1 MRRSVFVLIALHV
14 GLVPLMSAQKQA
26 CLAMDMQ
33 EQRQTAG
40 FTLRT
45 FLNDDSED
53 SCFQILRNRRVIH
66 QEINHEGFRYTL
78 GQKAVPEVGVPAIPD
93 GTDLTGS
100 GHPDM
105 IVTLNTRGAHC
116 CLTVM
121 VYELKDVPKRIA
133 KFEVTDTEYP
143 YFERGGN
150 GFYRFHAQD
159 WSLAY
164 WPSSFA
170 GSPSASVILRYTS
183 RGYHLDLDA
192 MRAPMPSEQDVE
204 KARTDAKE
212 LFANFGASESGIFW
226 YWVMQWIYSGHDDLA
241 WNFVDEQWP
250 ANVPGKEEW
259 TGNFCAMLA
268 DSPYWADLQPFVTHA
283 PATCISAA
291 EDELRQVKVIP
302 SGSIKP
308 NLLRTP

>member
-1 MRRSVFVLIALHV
+1 MGRSVLVLVALHV
-14 GLVPLMSAQKQA
+14 GFSLHTFAQKQA
-26 CLAMDMQ
+26 CLAKDIR
-33 EQRQTAG
+33 EQRYVAG

-45 FLNDDSED
+45 FLNDGLGN
-53 SCFQILRNRRVIH
+53 SCFQILRDHRVIH
-66 QEINHEGFRYTL
+66 QEMNQEDFRYTL
-78 GQKAVPEVGVPAIPD
+78 GQAAVPEAGIPTVLD
-93 GTDLTGS
+93 GTDLTGN

-143 YFERGGN
+143 YFERGSD

-170 GSPSASVILRYTS
+170 GSPTASVILRYTS

-192 MRAPMPSEQDVE
+192 MRTPKPSEQEVE
-204 KARTDAKE
+204 KARTDARE
-212 LFANFGASESGIFW
+212 LFANFDASVSGVFW
-226 YWVMQWIYSGHDDLA
+226 NWVMQWIYSGHDDFA

-250 ANVPGKEEW
+250 ATVPGKEKW
-259 TGNFCAMLA
+259 TEDFCAMLA
-268 DSPYWADLQPFVTHA
+268 DGPYWADLQPFMSHA
-283 PATCISAA
+283 SATCISAA
-291 EDELRQVKVIP
+291 DDELRKVKVLP
-302 SGSIKP
+302 SGPIRP
-308 NLLRTP
+308 NLL